1 MRSVMLDYHVYIVF
15 GVIIALDIAVGLV
28 KAFASEGFSST
39 KMREGLY
46 HKFTY
51 IAALAL
57 AALIEYGSVYLD
69 FGFTLTVLQPAV
81 IVYVFLTECG
91 SILENLTVINPELTD
106 NAFMNIFSNKDKN
119 EEGR

>member
-1 MRSVMLDYHVYIVF
+1 MRSVMLDYHVYIVI

-69 FGFTLTVLQPAV
+69 FGFTLTVLQPSV

-106 NAFMNIFSNKDKN
+106 NAFMNIFSNKEKN
-119 EEGR
+119 D

>member
-1 MRSVMLDYHVYIVF
+1 MRNVMLDYHIYVVF
-15 GVIIALDIAVGLV
+15 GVIIALDIIVGLV
-28 KAFASEGFSST
+28 KAFSTEGFNST

-57 AALIEYGSVYLD
+57 AALIEYGSIYLD

-81 IVYVFLTECG
+81 IVYVVLTECG
-91 SILENLTVINPELTD
+91 SILENLTVINPELAD
-106 NAFMNIFSNKDKN
+106 NAFMNIFSNGKDTGH
-119 EEGR
+119 E

>member
-1 MRSVMLDYHVYIVF
+1 MREVMLDYHIYIVF
-15 GVIIALDIAVGLV
+15 GVVIALDIIVGV
-28 KAFASEGFSST
+28 IKAFAAEGFSST

-46 HKFTY
+46 HKSTY

-81 IVYVFLTECG
+81 IVYVVLTECG
-91 SILENLTVINPELTD
+91 SILENLAIINPELAD
-106 NAFMNIFSNKDKN
+106 NAFMSIFTHKENKN
-119 EEGR
+119 GQ